1 MALPGVVEA
10 GVTHSLPIQDDF
22 HLGFRFQGRPPAPP
36 GEDRSTIYYS
46 VSPGYFKAMGIPLL
60 RGRYFTEQDSD
71 AHPVAIINEAM
82 AKTYF
87 PDEDPIGESI
97 LVTQGEDTYREI
109 VGIVGDVKQYGLA
122 RPATWQTYEP
132 FRRMPFPAATLVVR
146 TQNNPMALSGAIRNE
161 VLAIDREQPVSRIQT
176 LDQVVSGSVQ
186 RDRFL
191 MLLLGVFA
199 AVALI
204 LAAVG
209 LYGVMNYAVTQRT
222 HEIGIRMALGASGGN
237 VVKLIVGHGMML
249 TSIGVATGLAGAFAV
264 TRVMATLLYEVS
276 ATDSLTFAG
285 IAVLLSCVALVACL
299 APARRAIKVDP
310 MQALRHE

>member
-1 MALPGVVEA
+1 
-10 GVTHSLPIQDDF
+10 
-22 HLGFRFQGRPPAPP
+22 
-36 GEDRSTIYYS
+36 
-46 VSPGYFKAMGIPLL
+46 
-60 RGRYFTEQDSD
+60 
-71 AHPVAIINEAM
+71 
-82 AKTYF
+82 
-87 PDEDPIGESI
+87 
-97 LVTQGEDTYREI
+97 
-109 VGIVGDVKQYGLA
+109 
-122 RPATWQTYEP
+122 
-132 FRRMPFPAATLVVR
+132 
-146 TQNNPMALSGAIRNE
+146 
-161 VLAIDREQPVSRIQT
+161 
-176 LDQVVSGSVQ
+176 
-186 RDRFL
+186 

-249 TSIGVATGLAGAFAV
+249 TSIGVVTGLAGAFAV
-264 TRVMATLLYEVS
+264 TRVMATLLYEIS
-276 ATDSLTFAG
+276 ATDPLTFAG